1 MPKWL
6 RDFWNWMDADLKE
19 SFKED
24 DSTSHLVMI
33 DAEDK
38 ARETL
43 REDKMETEYK
53 PQHET
58 AIDLINAVKSETE
71 KAGAGNDV
79 GLAIKTTS
87 EEPMNILELKRSYLD
102 NGTFGKLSHRG
113 IPIMHTVERPWLS
126 NQRSI
131 SCIPAGVYK
140 LKRYTST
147 NYPSAFY
154 LENTD
159 LGVSLRGKTQ
169 RTAIL
174 IHVANFVKD
183 VEGCIGPGMELHPTT
198 WGVSQSRVAMGELNK
213 LIKEGEE
220 WELVI
225 T

>member
-1 MPKWL
+1 MPQWL

-19 SFKED
+19 VFNKEEKEMVGND
-24 DSTSHLVMI
+24 YMPQY
-33 DAEDK
+33 
-38 ARETL
+38 ET
-43 REDKMETEYK
+43 T
-53 PQHET
+53 
-58 AIDLINAVKSETE
+58 IDLINAVKSEATIE
-71 KAGAGNDV
+71 GAVSLTGIDLKLST
-79 GLAIKTTS
+79 G
-87 EEPMNILELKRSYLD
+87 EPMNILELKRAYLD
-102 NGTFGKLSHRG
+102 NGAFGKLSHKG

-131 SCIPAGVYK
+131 SCVPAGVYK

-154 LENTD
+154 LENED
-159 LGVSLRGKTQ
+159 LGVSLRGNTQ

-174 IHVANFVKD
+174 IHVGNFVKD
-183 VEGCIGPGMELHPTT
+183 VQGCIAPGMELHPTT

>member
-6 RDFWNWMDADLKE
+6 RDFWNWMDADIKE
-19 SFKED
+19 AFNEEEKEMVGND
-24 DSTSHLVMI
+24 YMPAND
-33 DAEDK
+33 
-38 ARETL
+38 
-43 REDKMETEYK
+43 
-53 PQHET
+53 T
-58 AIDLINAVKSETE
+58 AVGLINAVKNEVS
-71 KAGAGNDV
+71 NDV

-87 EEPMNILELKRSYLD
+87 EEPMNILELKRAYLD
-102 NGTFGKLSHRG
+102 IGVFGKLSHRG

-131 SCIPAGVYK
+131 SCIPAGVYR
-140 LKRYTST
+140 LKRYTSK

-154 LENTD
+154 LENED
-159 LGVSLRGKTQ
+159 LGVSLQGNTQ

-174 IHVANFVKD
+174 IHVGNFVKD
-183 VEGCIGPGMELHPTT
+183 VQGCIAPGLELHPTT
-198 WGVSQSRVAMGELNK
+198 WGVSQSRLAMTELNK